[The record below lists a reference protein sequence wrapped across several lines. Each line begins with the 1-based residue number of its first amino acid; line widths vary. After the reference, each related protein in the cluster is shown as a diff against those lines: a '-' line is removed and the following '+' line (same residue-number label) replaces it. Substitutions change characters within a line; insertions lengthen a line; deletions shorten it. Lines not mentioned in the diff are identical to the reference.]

1 MRALLLGIGNPG
13 RQDDGLG
20 PALAEAVER
29 LAIPGVTVD
38 ADYQLTVEDAAAIAE
53 HEVVIFADADAAG
66 EAPFSF
72 RTVAAR
78 RALEWSSHGVEP
90 ETLLGLV
97 EEIFGRAPPAYVL
110 GIRGRCFGELREELS
125 DEARQHLAA
134 ALAFVEEWL
143 RSGADPDSGVTPEP
157 PLGAGSA

>member
-38 ADYQLTVEDAAAIAE
+38 ADYQLTVEDAAAVAE
-53 HEVVIFADADAAG
+53 HEVVVFADADAAG

-72 RTVAAR
+72 RQVEPV

-110 GIRGRCFGELREELS
+110 GIRGRSFGELREELS
-125 DEARQHLAA
+125 DEGRRNLAA
-134 ALAFVEEWL
+134 AVTFVEAWL
-143 RSGADPDSGVTPEP
+143 RRGVTPAGRQRARGRAGP
-157 PLGAGSA
+157 P

>member
-1 MRALLLGIGNPG
+1 MKALLLGIGNPG

-66 EAPFSF
+66 EAPFSM
-72 RTVAAR
+72 RAVQPV
-78 RALEWSSHGVEP
+78 RALEWTSHGVEP

-97 EEIFGRAPPAYVL
+97 VEIYGRAPPAYVL
-110 GIRGRCFGELREELS
+110 GIRGRCFGELSEQLS
-125 DEARQHLAA
+125 GEAERNLAA
-134 ALAFVEEWL
+134 AVTFLEEWF
-143 RSGADPDSGVTPEP
+143 RHRGCAPASPV
-157 PLGAGSA
+157 